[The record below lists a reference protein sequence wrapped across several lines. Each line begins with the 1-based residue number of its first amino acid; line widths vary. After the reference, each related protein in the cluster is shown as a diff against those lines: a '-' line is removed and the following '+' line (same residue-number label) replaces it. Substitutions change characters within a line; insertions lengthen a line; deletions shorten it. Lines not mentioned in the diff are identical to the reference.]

1 MTRHSIAVARH
12 PESLSTPP
20 AKQWRRQEH
29 LRFSPREEAAGM
41 TENSDSGLYAPSPRT
56 ASAQAQGGDHPYLE
70 PEPDPGDER
79 GSVKCFS
86 PAFRK
91 IGGPADLPFPNKA
104 DVRRELTHN
113 LVAEP

>member
-1 MTRHSIAVARH
+1 MTQHSIAVARH

-29 LRFSPREEAAGM
+29 LRFLPREEAAGM
-41 TENSDSGLYAPSPRT
+41 TENSDSGRRLRRKVA
-56 ASAQAQGGDHPYLE
+56 DHRYLE

-104 DVRRELTHN
+104 DVGRELTHN